1 MVTFLKLFGLNDG
14 SFMFIGCARISTQ
27 EQSLNLQID
36 ALKKAGCEDRFIYQD
51 TLSGSKSNRVGLD
64 QMLGYLRRGDI
75 VVVWKL
81 DRLARSLKHL
91 VELVADFEKR
101 GVGLKSIQENI
112 DTETASGKLFL
123 HIFGALAEFERELIR
138 ERTLAGLKAAA
149 ERGRK
154 GGRPKAMDE
163 QKIQQARTL
172 HREKSIP
179 VMEICKTLG
188 ISKGTLYRCLELRS

>member
-1 MVTFLKLFGLNDG
+1 
-14 SFMFIGCARISTQ
+14 MFIGYARISTQ

-36 ALKKAGCEDRFIYQD
+36 ALKKAGCEDRYIYQD
-51 TLSGSKSNRVGLD
+51 TVSGSKSTREGLD
-64 QMLGYLRRGDI
+64 QMLQYLRRGDV

-91 VELVADFEKR
+91 VELVADFDKR
-101 GVGLKSIQENI
+101 GIGLKSIQENI

-149 ERGRK
+149 DRGRK
-154 GGRPKAMDE
+154 GGRPRLMDDS
-163 QKIQQARTL
+163 KIQLAKTL
-172 HREKSIP
+172 HNEKSIP
-179 VMEICKTLG
+179 IGEICRTLG
-188 ISKGTLYRCLELRS
+188 ISKGTLYRNLGA

>member
-1 MVTFLKLFGLNDG
+1 
-14 SFMFIGCARISTQ
+14 MFIGYARISTQ

-36 ALKKAGCEDRFIYQD
+36 ALKKAECEDRNIYQD
-51 TLSGSKSNRVGLD
+51 TVSGSKSSREGLD
-64 QMLGYLRRGDI
+64 KMLQYLRRGDV

-91 VELVADFEKR
+91 VEIVADFEKR

-149 ERGRK
+149 DRGRK
-154 GGRPKAMDE
+154 GGRPRLMDDS
-163 QKIQQARTL
+163 KIQLAKTL
-172 HREKSIP
+172 HNEKRIP
-179 VMEICKTLG
+179 VAEICKTLG
-188 ISKGTLYRCLELRS
+188 ISKGTLYRNL

>member
-1 MVTFLKLFGLNDG
+1 
-14 SFMFIGCARISTQ
+14 MFIGYARVSMQ
-27 EQSLNLQID
+27 DQCLNLQID
-36 ALKKAGCEDRFIYQD
+36 ALKKAGCEDRNIYQD
-51 TLSGSKSNRVGLD
+51 TASGSKSSREGLD
-64 QMLGYLRRGDI
+64 QMLQYLRRGDV

-101 GVGLKSIQENI
+101 GIGLKSIQENI

-154 GGRPKAMDE
+154 GGRPRLMDVSKIEQAKA
-163 QKIQQARTL
+163 L
-172 HREKSIP
+172 HSSQIAIAD
-179 VMEICKTLG
+179 ICKTLG
-188 ISKGTLYRCLELRS
+188 VSKGTLYRNLGA